1 MSKTKVTA
9 RLPLKIKI
17 SGGLVQ
23 SVTDAD
29 GHPIECAVWDKD
41 TEGVD
46 LDSPHLKTDEEGDE
60 FYVYE
65 I

>member
-1 MSKTKVTA
+1 MSNDLFTA

-17 SGGLVQ
+17 DGGLIQ
-23 SVTDAD
+23 SVRDAD
-29 GHPIECAVWDKD
+29 GHMIECEVWDKD

-46 LDSPHLKTDEEGDE
+46 LNSPQLKTDEDGDG

-65 I
+65 P